1 MDNLK
6 CRKQGFN
13 KLICKRTKKQITF
26 DNCKN
31 CKYKEYKTYKPLRQK
46 SSKQTK
52 IEKERFSLFTD
63 DLSKCYFC
71 DNKKDDM
78 HEIFSGRNRANS
90 MKYRLCL
97 PICRSCHIKY
107 QNDHIFNEIWHIRGQ
122 LKFEEVYPD
131 LEFLDIFK
139 KNYKK

>member
-13 KLICKRTKKQITF
+13 KLICKRTKKQVTF

-31 CKYKEYKTYKPLRQK
+31 CNLKEYKNYKPL
-46 SSKQTK
+46 KQRTIK
-52 IEKERFSLFTD
+52 QAKLEKTRFSLFTD

-71 DNKKDDM
+71 NNPKDDI
-78 HEIFSGRNRANS
+78 HEIFSGRNRTNS
-90 MKYRLCL
+90 MRFGLCL

-107 QNDHIFNEIWHIRGQ
+107 QNDPVFNEIWHIRGQ
-122 LKFEEVYPD
+122 SKFEEAYPD
-131 LEFLDIFK
+131 LDFLDIFK